1 MYAADRER
9 LLRRTFGSNLV
20 QRKLVVFLK
29 TTSLDQTVVG
39 FSTSKVF
46 VDNRFVDLLKSERKV
61 NINILQLYCTGRTY
75 KSFVGRLRSEHRIDH
90 SSLALLQRHE
100 LGERLVRDTPRGAI
114 SRRGRRVELRL
125 RHVEECW
132 IRDRPS

>member
-1 MYAADRER
+1 MYAADREHM
-9 LLRRTFGSNLV
+9 LSHTFASNLV

-61 NINILQLYCTGRTY
+61 NINILQLYCTKKTY

-90 SSLALLQRHE
+90 SSLALL
-100 LGERLVRDTPRGAI
+100 
-114 SRRGRRVELRL
+114 
-125 RHVEECW
+125 
-132 IRDRPS
+132 